1 MENAVRLIRHTNGPM
16 TLAKTIQLDVADT
29 HAFEFAST
37 GAVRTRLYGIDAP
50 ESGGLA

>member
-1 MENAVRLIRHTNGPM
+1 MAHM
-16 TLAKTIQLDVADT
+16 TLAKTIHFDVSDT
-29 HAFEFAST
+29 HMFKVAST